1 MVDVERNLKDVQYRF
16 ILRPNRS
23 LSWQG
28 SLLFFYSLC
37 LISLIVA
44 VSLTWLGFWLVL
56 PFAGLEM
63 LALGCGLYVVSQ
75 RCHQCE
81 VISITA
87 DSIRIEKG
95 RSRLEQQWLLERFWA
110 RVVLEHCPRHW
121 YPSRLLIRSQGR
133 AVEIGKFLNEDER
146 LSLAR
151 ALHRSL

>member
-1 MVDVERNLKDVQYRF
+1 MVDVGRNIGDVQYRF

-28 SLLFFYSLC
+28 ARIFFYSLC
-37 LISLIVA
+37 LISMFIA
-44 VSLTWLGFWLVL
+44 VGLTWLGFWLVL

-63 LALGCGLYVVSQ
+63 LALGGGLYVVSQ

-87 DSIRIEKG
+87 EAICIEKG
-95 RSRLEQQWLLERFWA
+95 RNRLEQQWLLERIWA

-121 YPSRLLIRSQGR
+121 YPSRLLICSHGR
-133 AVEIGKFLNEDER
+133 TVEIGKFLNENER
-146 LSLAR
+146 LGLAR
-151 ALHRSL
+151 ELHRSL